1 MTLDELS
8 ELARKADED
17 DRYLLASLPTLS
29 ERAYVVAL
37 TSRNGSHS
45 LLSKALSPALV
56 LALVEVAKGAQAS
69 LNQRW
74 PNGVSCGVQNLSCA
88 VITALDN
95 DLEQALSKLSNLS
108 REG

>member
-8 ELARKADED
+8 ELAKRATPGPWKIVED
-17 DRYLLASLPTLS
+17 A
-29 ERAYVVAL
+29 A
-37 TSRNGSHS
+37 G
-45 LLSKALSPALV
+45 LSPALV